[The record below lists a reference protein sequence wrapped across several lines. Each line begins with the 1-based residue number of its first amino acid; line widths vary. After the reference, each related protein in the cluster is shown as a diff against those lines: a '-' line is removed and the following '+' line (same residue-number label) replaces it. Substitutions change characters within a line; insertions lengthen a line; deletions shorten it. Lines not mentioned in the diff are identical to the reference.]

1 MDNPP
6 YDVNNDADP
15 ATFTGLGVSPDM
27 PITGG
32 LSPGRL
38 ALVKQLIS
46 ADLSK
51 KVSVPFL
58 AASCEL
64 TRSHFSRSFKRSTGM
79 SPQDWIRNQ
88 RIQQAKELIKH
99 SAMTL
104 TQISA
109 ECGFC
114 DQAHF
119 SHMFSKTEG
128 TNPALWRGIERQSQA
143 ASQRHSSR
151 SARHI
156 WTLEMNPAPV
166 ATASGSR
173 PKDSNPLCS

>member
-1 MDNPP
+1 MDNPLH
-6 YDVNNDADP
+6 DVNDTLDTP
-15 ATFTGLGVSPDM
+15 T
-27 PITGG
+27 TGG
-32 LSPGRL
+32 LSPSRL
-38 ALVKQLIS
+38 ALVKQLIT

-58 AASCEL
+58 AESCEL

-88 RIQQAKELIKH
+88 RIEQAKQLIRHSEL
-99 SAMTL
+99 TL

-128 TNPALWRGIERQSQA
+128 TNPAQWRGLERKVKA
-143 ASQRHSSR
+143 VSQRQPSR
-151 SARHI
+151 SSRHI
-156 WTLEMNPAPV
+156 WSLEMNPVAV
-166 ATASGSR
+166 ATANGSR
-173 PKDSNPLCS
+173 PKDTNPLCS

>member
-1 MDNPP
+1 MDHSAHDIKNPSDCESFAEP
-6 YDVNNDADP
+6 GMSDAE
-15 ATFTGLGVSPDM
+15 AV
-27 PITGG
+27 TGG
-32 LSPGRL
+32 LSPLRL

-58 AASCEL
+58 AQACEL

-88 RIQQAKELIKH
+88 RIEQAKELIKH
-99 SAMTL
+99 SKMTL

-128 TNPALWRGIERQSQA
+128 TNPASWRGLERKQQA
-143 ASQRHSSR
+143 LSVRQTSR
-151 SARHI
+151 SRRHI
-156 WTLEMNPAPV
+156 WTLEMNPVSV
-166 ATASGSR
+166 ATANGSR
-173 PKDSNPLCS
+173 PNDSNPLRS

>member
-1 MDNPP
+1 MDNPLH
-6 YDVNNDADP
+6 DVNANVDP
-15 ATFTGLGVSPDM
+15 ATAAEHGLDAERPV
-27 PITGG
+27 TGG
-32 LSPGRL
+32 LSPNRL
-38 ALVKQLIS
+38 ALVKQLIT

-58 AASCEL
+58 AESCEL

-88 RIQQAKELIKH
+88 RIQQAKELIKN
-99 SAMTL
+99 SELTL

-119 SHMFSKTEG
+119 SHMFTRTEG
-128 TNPALWRGIERQSQA
+128 TNPALWRGNERKQIAASVRQS
-143 ASQRHSSR
+143 SR
-151 SARHI
+151 NRRHI
-156 WTLEMNPAPV
+156 WTLEINPASV
-166 ATASGSR
+166 ATAMGSS
-173 PKDSNPLCS
+173 PKDANPLCS

>member
-1 MDNPP
+1 MDKQPQCSNETV
-6 YDVNNDADP
+6 DKALLAEHADAH
-15 ATFTGLGVSPDM
+15 A
-27 PITGG
+27 TGG
-32 LSPGRL
+32 LSADRL
-38 ALVKQLIS
+38 ALVKQLIT

-58 AASCEL
+58 AEACEL
-64 TRSHFSRSFKRSTGM
+64 SRSHFSRSFKRSTGM

-88 RIQQAKELIKH
+88 RIHQAKELIKH
-99 SAMTL
+99 SALTL

-128 TNPALWRGIERQSQA
+128 TNPALWRGLERKLQA
-143 ASQRHSSR
+143 TSLHQRSR
-151 SARHI
+151 NLRHMCS
-156 WTLEMNPAPV
+156 LEMNPASV
-166 ATASGSR
+166 ATAKGSS

>member
-1 MDNPP
+1 MDNPLH
-6 YDVNNDADP
+6 DVND
-15 ATFTGLGVSPDM
+15 GLYEPV
-27 PITGG
+27 TGG
-32 LSPGRL
+32 LSPDRL
-38 ALVKQLIS
+38 ALVKQLIT

-79 SPQDWIRNQ
+79 SPQEWIRNQ
-88 RIQQAKELIKH
+88 RIEQAKELIKE

-128 TNPALWRGIERQSQA
+128 TNPARWRGHARKLKA
-143 ASQRHSSR
+143 ASLRQDSR
-151 SARHI
+151 NSRHI
-156 WTLEMNPAPV
+156 WTLEINPLAV
-166 ATASGSR
+166 ATANGSR
-173 PKDSNPLCS
+173 PKDANPLCS

>member
-1 MDNPP
+1 MDNPLH
-6 YDVNNDADP
+6 DVND
-15 ATFTGLGVSPDM
+15 GLDEPV
-27 PITGG
+27 TGG
-32 LSPGRL
+32 LTPDRL
-38 ALVKQLIS
+38 ALVKQLIT

-79 SPQDWIRNQ
+79 SPQEWIRNQ
-88 RIQQAKELIKH
+88 RIEQAKQLIKD
-99 SAMTL
+99 SEMTL

-128 TNPALWRGIERQSQA
+128 TNPARWRGDERKLKA
-143 ASQRHSSR
+143 ASQRQYSR
-151 SARHI
+151 NSRHI
-156 WTLEMNPAPV
+156 WTLEINPASV
-166 ATASGSR
+166 ATANGSR